1 MKHILALFFILSAG
15 IAQGQVA
22 TSIGPG
28 QDLFQRNLYSADKVM
43 GMREELDLT
52 DAQVAN
58 IKKAYSKNAGEFST
72 LKWDLDEAT
81 SKLKNLLNSP
91 KIDQVAVQK
100 QMDTVLKLENQLKK
114 MQLDNLIAI
123 KNELTEEQQE
133 ILQKNGVYVVKGVG
147 STNVVRGFSS
157 TNSDAPSLKGSNIRV
172 GQPSY
177 VMTWDRDK
185 VVSGK
190 SAYSPDVSV
199 YVAGLDKN
207 EAPVF
212 YIDTKDGM
220 KQVEDFNDIDPKDI
234 QSMEV
239 FKGQKAIEKFGK
251 KAENGAI
258 VIKLKNDPK

>member
-1 MKHILALFFILSAG
+1 MKHILVIFFILSAG
-15 IAQGQVA
+15 IAHGQIAASV
-22 TSIGPG
+22 SSG
-28 QDLFQRNLYSADKVM
+28 QDIFQKNLYSADRVM
-43 GMREELDLT
+43 GMREELGLT

-58 IKKAYSKNAGEFST
+58 IKKSYSKSAGEFST

-81 SKLKNLLNSP
+81 VKLKNLLDLS

-100 QMDTVLKLENQLKK
+100 QMDIVLKLENQLKK
-114 MQLDNLIAI
+114 MQLDNLVAI

-133 ILQKNGVYVVKGVG
+133 ILKKQRVYAVRGVG
-147 STNVVRGFSS
+147 SVNGVRGISS
-157 TNSDAPSLKGSNIRV
+157 VNGDASSLKGSNIRV

-220 KQVEDFNDIDPKDI
+220 KQVEDFNDIEPKDI

-239 FKGQKAIEKFGK
+239 FKGEKAIEKFGK
-251 KAENGAI
+251 KAEHGAI